1 MIKVVVQDS
10 MNLVLNNFAI
20 LLELKLVETVLMD
33 TDQL

>member
-1 MIKVVVQDS
+1 VIKVVVQDS